1 MCAKWRSPAA
11 YSDGSAALGGRARGR
26 RLVMRRLR
34 VVCRLLVRSQ
44 YAPSARADRQTHR
57 VAALISPESDT
68 GGELRSASFSG
79 GVRSPSSSMVRAEG
93 GRDRGAIEGG
103 TRRINIGSDM
113 NQRARHTRSP
123 HARRSPDDAGRSAHL
138 RLRDPVWGLLSRLR
152 YMLGGA
158 QVAASMTRSPGLARL
173 EVHGA
178 GSCRT
183 ASRASRDLSHLGA
196 TCAEPRAQALRR
208 RHGQVARERPVAGDR
223 SSRCA
228 WCPRCARDAR
238 SRHVM

>member
-79 GVRSPSSSMVRAEG
+79 GVRSPFSSMVRAEG
-93 GRDRGAIEGG
+93 RRDRGAIEGG

-158 QVAASMTRSPGLARL
+158 QVAASMTPSPGLARL
-173 EVHGA
+173 EGPWRRVM
-178 GSCRT
+178 
-183 ASRASRDLSHLGA
+183 SHSIESLA
-196 TCAEPRAQALRR
+196 
-208 RHGQVARERPVAGDR
+208 RPVAFGR
-223 SSRCA
+223 NMCRTTGAGAETASWASRTGTA
-228 WCPRCARDAR
+228 GG
-238 SRHVM
+238 